1 MKMGRSNKV
10 KKYAP
15 VASINV
21 TPLVDVMLV
30 LLIIFMITAPML
42 TEGINVDLPE
52 TTATPLKQ
60 EEAPLVIS
68 ISSKGEIAIGKIKG
82 NIQLLQQKLL
92 KLSQSEP
99 DKTILLKADKKVSYG
114 IVAKVMA
121 EVKEAGFTKLGMVT
135 TPEEERIIE

>member
-1 MKMGRSNKV
+1 MSRQKKNK
-10 KKYAP
+10 KHIPLA
-15 VASINV
+15 AINV

-42 TEGINVDLPE
+42 TEGINVDLPK

-60 EEAPLVIS
+60 EKSPLVVS
-68 ISSKGEIAIGKIKG
+68 VSSKEEIAIGKIEG
-82 NIQLLQQKLL
+82 NMELLKQELL
-92 KLSQSEP
+92 KLAKSEP
-99 DKTILLKADKKVSYG
+99 DKTILIKADKKATYG

-135 TPEEERIIE
+135 NPEEERIVK